1 MKNKT
6 RAVRLKNIL
15 SNEIWICD
23 DYNNIREIDG
33 VMFIEV
39 HKEDNPRK
47 FWIRRD
53 SLVKDKTRLAKI
65 N

>member
-15 SNEIWICD
+15 SNEIWICE

-39 HKEDNPRK
+39 HKENNFRK
-47 FWIRRD
+47 LWIRRD

>member
-1 MKNKT
+1 MKSKT

-15 SNEIWICD
+15 SNEIWICE

-39 HKEDNPRK
+39 HKENNFRK
-47 FWIRRD
+47 LWIRRD